1 MKIHHIAIW
10 TFHLE
15 KLREFYTRYFNGTS
29 NEKYIN
35 SQKGF
40 ESYFISFES
49 GATLELMSRID
60 VQNIPIEENRPGLTH
75 LAFSF
80 ESQEAVLSLTEQLRT
95 KGYHIVGE
103 PRISGDG
110 YFESVILDPDGNR
123 IECVYKKEQE
133 CPPERNHVIETERLI
148 LRPFTEN
155 DTEAVFNCCQHP
167 NLGNNAGWKPHD
179 TLEESLKI
187 LQTIFIPQ
195 KDTWAITRK
204 EDRLLIGAIGILPD
218 PKRENSNAGM
228 IGYWLDEA
236 QWGKGYMSESVCAVL
251 DYGFNK
257 LGLTLISANCY
268 PQNKRSQRVLEKMG
282 FTYEG
287 ILHQAEVSYDDKI
300 YDHLCYYLEKNN
312 LK

>member
-1 MKIHHIAIW
+1 
-10 TFHLE
+10 
-15 KLREFYTRYFNGTS
+15 
-29 NEKYIN
+29 
-35 SQKGF
+35 
-40 ESYFISFES
+40 
-49 GATLELMSRID
+49 
-60 VQNIPIEENRPGLTH
+60 
-75 LAFSF
+75 
-80 ESQEAVLSLTEQLRT
+80 QEAVLSLTELLRAE
-95 KGYHIVGE
+95 GYHIVSE

-110 YFESVILDPDGNR
+110 YFESVVLDPDGNR

-133 CPPERNHVIETERLI
+133 NTPVKNHVIETDRLI

-155 DTEAVFNCCQHP
+155 DTEAVFNCCRNP

-179 TLEESLKI
+179 TPEESLKI

-195 KDTWAITRK
+195 KDTWAITRQ
-204 EDRLLIGAIGILPD
+204 EDQLLIGAIGILPD

-236 QWGKGYMSESVCAVL
+236 QWGKGYMSEAVSAVL

-282 FTYEG
+282 FAYEG
-287 ILHQAEVSYDDKI
+287 ILHQAEASYDGKI
-300 YDHLCYYLEKNN
+300 YDHQCYYLEKNN